1 MAILTPQ
8 EAADILRIESVGD
21 CPQLNIILPAIDE
34 FIKTGTGKDWGT
46 ETVDPIAKMA
56 ASMLLV
62 QWFENPAMIGKEDN
76 LHYGLINLLT
86 QLQVKALPNES
97 GDGA

>member
-1 MAILTPQ
+1 MTILTSQ
-8 EAADILRIESVGD
+8 EAADILRIESVSD

-34 FIKTGTGKDWGT
+34 FIKTGTGKDFS
-46 ETVDPIAKMA
+46 VDPIDPIAKMA

-76 LHYGLINLLT
+76 LHYGLVNLLT
-86 QLQVKALPNES
+86 QLQAKALP
-97 GDGA
+97 